1 MRKKSW
7 KNLTDKNLLEMLR
20 NGESRVAIANR
31 YGVSKYVL
39 DERVKK
45 AQMQMHIPPED
56 IHIGA
61 AVGVL
66 LPDIGPEVFSAK
78 VEYIHPDGYFIT
90 VRRRPERG
98 ILGDPFACSNGY
110 LTSVRPE
117 QVVTLT
123 KQTGFVEE

>member
-7 KNLTDKNLLEMLR
+7 KNLTDTDLLEMLR

-61 AVGVL
+61 TVGVL

-78 VEYIHPDGYFIT
+78 VEYIHPEKRFIT
-90 VRRRPERG
+90 VRRSSERK
-98 ILGDPFACSNGY
+98 IWGDPYADSSY
-110 LTSVRPE
+110 LFSVRPE
-117 QVVTLT
+117 EVLE
-123 KQTGFVEE
+123 VEAT

>member
-56 IHIGA
+56 IRIGA
-61 AVGVL
+61 TVGVL

-78 VEYIHPDGYFIT
+78 VEYIHPDGYFVT
-90 VRRRPERG
+90 VRRRPEHG
-98 ILGDPFACSNGY
+98 ILGDPFARSNGY

-117 QVVTLT
+117 QIA
-123 KQTGFVEE
+123 EA

>member
-7 KNLTDKNLLEMLR
+7 KNLTDTDLLEMIR

-61 AVGVL
+61 TVGVL
-66 LPDIGPEVFSAK
+66 LPDIGPEVFPAK
-78 VEYIHPDGYFIT
+78 VEYIHPEGRFVT
-90 VRRRPERG
+90 VRRSSERK
-98 ILGDPFACSNGY
+98 IWGDPYADSSY
-110 LTSVRPE
+110 LFSVRPE
-117 QVVTLT
+117 EVLE
-123 KQTGFVEE
+123 VEAT

>member
-20 NGESRVAIANR
+20 NGESGVAIANR

-61 AVGVL
+61 TVGVL

-78 VEYIHPDGYFIT
+78 VEYIHPDGYFVT
-90 VRRRPERG
+90 VRRHPERG
-98 ILGDPFACSNGY
+98 ILGDPFARSNGY

-117 QVVTLT
+117 QVVAVA

>member
-61 AVGVL
+61 TVGVL
-66 LPDIGPEVFSAK
+66 LPDIGPEVFPAK
-78 VEYIHPDGYFIT
+78 VEYIHPEGRFVT
-90 VRRRPERG
+90 VRRSSERK
-98 ILGDPFACSNGY
+98 IWGDPYADSSY
-110 LTSVRPE
+110 LFSVRPE
-117 QVVTLT
+117 EVLEVKTL
-123 KQTGFVEE
+123 

>member
-7 KNLTDKNLLEMLR
+7 KNLTDTDLLEMLR
-20 NGESRVAIANR
+20 NGENRVAIANR

-61 AVGVL
+61 TVGVL
-66 LPDIGPEVFSAK
+66 LPDIGLEVFPAK
-78 VEYIHPDGYFIT
+78 VEYIHPEGRFVT
-90 VRRRPERG
+90 VRRSSERK
-98 ILGDPFACSNGY
+98 IWGDPYADSSY
-110 LTSVRPE
+110 LFSVRPE
-117 QVVTLT
+117 EVLEVKTL
-123 KQTGFVEE
+123 

>member
-7 KNLTDKNLLEMLR
+7 KNLTDTDLLEMLR

-56 IHIGA
+56 IRIGA
-61 AVGVL
+61 TVGVL
-66 LPDIGPEVFSAK
+66 LPDIGPEVFPAK
-78 VEYIHPDGYFIT
+78 VEYIHPEGRFVT
-90 VRRRPERG
+90 VRRSSERK
-98 ILGDPFACSNGY
+98 IRGDPYADSSY
-110 LTSVRPE
+110 LFSVRPE
-117 QVVTLT
+117 EVLEVKTL
-123 KQTGFVEE
+123 

>member
-56 IHIGA
+56 IRIGA
-61 AVGVL
+61 TVGVL

-78 VEYIHPDGYFIT
+78 VEYIHPEGRFVT
-90 VRRRPERG
+90 VRRSSGRKNW
-98 ILGDPFACSNGY
+98 GDPYADSSY
-110 LTSVRPE
+110 LFSVRPE
-117 QVVTLT
+117 EVLEVVS
-123 KQTGFVEE
+123 

>member
-7 KNLTDKNLLEMLR
+7 KNLTDKNLLEMIR

-56 IHIGA
+56 IRIGA
-61 AVGVL
+61 TVGVL
-66 LPDIGPEVFSAK
+66 LPDIGPEVFPAK
-78 VEYIHPDGYFIT
+78 VEYIHPEGRFVT
-90 VRRRPERG
+90 VRRSSERKNW
-98 ILGDPFACSNGY
+98 GDPYADSSY
-110 LTSVRPE
+110 LFSVRPE
-117 QVVTLT
+117 EVLEVKAT
-123 KQTGFVEE
+123 

>member
-7 KNLTDKNLLEMLR
+7 KNLTDTDLLEMLR

-61 AVGVL
+61 TVGVL
-66 LPDIGPEVFSAK
+66 LPDIGPEVFPAK
-78 VEYIHPDGYFIT
+78 VEYIHPEGRFVT
-90 VRRRPERG
+90 VRRSSERKNW
-98 ILGDPFACSNGY
+98 GDPYADSSY
-110 LTSVRPE
+110 LFSVRPE
-117 QVVTLT
+117 EVLE
-123 KQTGFVEE
+123 VEAQGG

>member
-7 KNLTDKNLLEMLR
+7 KNLTDKNLLEMIR

-61 AVGVL
+61 TVGVL
-66 LPDIGPEVFSAK
+66 LPDIGPEVFPAK
-78 VEYIHPDGYFIT
+78 VEYIHPEGRFVT
-90 VRRRPERG
+90 VRRSSERK
-98 ILGDPFACSNGY
+98 IWGDPYADSSY
-110 LTSVRPE
+110 LFSVRPE
-117 QVVTLT
+117 EVLE
-123 KQTGFVEE
+123 VEAT

>member
-7 KNLTDKNLLEMLR
+7 KNLTDKNLLEMIR

-56 IHIGA
+56 IRIGA
-61 AVGVL
+61 TVGVL
-66 LPDIGPEVFSAK
+66 LPDIGPEVFPGGSG
-78 VEYIHPDGYFIT
+78 VH
-90 VRRRPERG
+90 
-98 ILGDPFACSNGY
+98 
-110 LTSVRPE
+110 TS
-117 QVVTLT
+117 
-123 KQTGFVEE
+123 

>member
-61 AVGVL
+61 TVGVL

-78 VEYIHPDGYFIT
+78 VEYIHPDGYFVT
-90 VRRRPERG
+90 VRRHPERG
-98 ILGDPFACSNGY
+98 ILGDPFARSNGY

-117 QVVTLT
+117 QVVEAA
-123 KQTGFVEE
+123 KI

>member
-7 KNLTDKNLLEMLR
+7 KNLTDTDLLEMLR

-61 AVGVL
+61 TVGVL
-66 LPDIGPEVFSAK
+66 LPDIGPEVLPAK
-78 VEYIHPDGYFIT
+78 VEYIHPEGRFVT
-90 VRRRPERG
+90 VRRSSERK
-98 ILGDPFACSNGY
+98 IWGDPYADSSY
-110 LTSVRPE
+110 LFSVRPE
-117 QVVTLT
+117 EVLEVKTL
-123 KQTGFVEE
+123 

>member
-56 IHIGA
+56 IRIGA
-61 AVGVL
+61 TVGVL
-66 LPDIGPEVFSAK
+66 LPDIGPEVFPAK
-78 VEYIHPDGYFIT
+78 VEYIHPEGRFVT
-90 VRRRPERG
+90 VRRFSERK
-98 ILGDPFACSNGY
+98 IWGDPYSDSSY
-110 LTSVRPE
+110 LFSVRPE
-117 QVVTLT
+117 EVLEVKAT
-123 KQTGFVEE
+123 

>member
-7 KNLTDKNLLEMLR
+7 KNLTDKDLLEMIR

-61 AVGVL
+61 TVGVL
-66 LPDIGPEVFSAK
+66 LPDIGPEVFPAK
-78 VEYIHPDGYFIT
+78 VEYIHPEGRFVT
-90 VRRRPERG
+90 VRRSLERK
-98 ILGDPFACSNGY
+98 IWGDPYADSSY
-110 LTSVRPE
+110 LFSVRPE
-117 QVVTLT
+117 EVLEVKTL
-123 KQTGFVEE
+123 

>member
-61 AVGVL
+61 TVGVL

-78 VEYIHPDGYFIT
+78 VEYIHPDGYFVT
-90 VRRRPERG
+90 VRRHPERG
-98 ILGDPFACSNGY
+98 ILGDPFARSNGY

-117 QVVTLT
+117 QVVAVA

>member
-1 MRKKSW
+1 MI
-7 KNLTDKNLLEMLR
+7 R

-39 DERVKK
+39 DERVKR

-56 IHIGA
+56 IRIGA
-61 AVGVL
+61 TVGVL

-78 VEYIHPDGYFIT
+78 VEYIHPDGYFAT
-90 VRRRPERG
+90 VRRHPELG
-98 ILGDPFACSNGY
+98 ILGDPFARSNGY

-117 QVVTLT
+117 QVVEAA
-123 KQTGFVEE
+123 KI

>member
-78 VEYIHPDGYFIT
+78 VEYIHPDGYFVT
-90 VRRRPERG
+90 VRRRPERR
-98 ILGDPFACSNGY
+98 ILGDPFARSNGY
-110 LTSVRPE
+110 LTSVRTE
-117 QVVTLT
+117 QIVTLT
-123 KQTGFVEE
+123 KQTGFVEG

>member
-7 KNLTDKNLLEMLR
+7 KNLTNKNLLEMIR

-61 AVGVL
+61 TVGVL

-78 VEYIHPDGYFIT
+78 VEYIHPDGYFVT
-90 VRRRPERG
+90 VRRRPERRTW
-98 ILGDPFACSNGY
+98 GDPFARTNGY

-117 QVVTLT
+117 QVVEAA
-123 KQTGFVEE
+123 KI

>member
-1 MRKKSW
+1 MRKKVME
-7 KNLTDKNLLEMLR
+7 KPDGQNLLEMLR

-56 IHIGA
+56 IRIGA
-61 AVGVL
+61 TVGVL
-66 LPDIGPEVFSAK
+66 LPDIGPEVFPAK

-90 VRRRPERG
+90 VRRRPERRTWETHSPARMD
-98 ILGDPFACSNGY
+98 ILHLCGQSR
-110 LTSVRPE
+110 L
-117 QVVTLT
+117 
-123 KQTGFVEE
+123 

>member
-61 AVGVL
+61 TVGVL

-78 VEYIHPDGYFIT
+78 VEYIHPDGYFVT
-90 VRRRPERG
+90 VRRRPERRTW
-98 ILGDPFACSNGY
+98 GDPFARTNGY

-117 QVVTLT
+117 QIAEAA
-123 KQTGFVEE
+123 KA

>member
-7 KNLTDKNLLEMLR
+7 KNLTDTDLLEMLR

-61 AVGVL
+61 TVGVL
-66 LPDIGPEVFSAK
+66 LPDIGPEVFPAK
-78 VEYIHPDGYFIT
+78 VEYIHPEGRFVT
-90 VRRRPERG
+90 VRRSSERK
-98 ILGDPFACSNGY
+98 IWGDPYADSSY
-110 LTSVRPE
+110 LFSVRPE
-117 QVVTLT
+117 EVLEVKAT
-123 KQTGFVEE
+123 

>member
-7 KNLTDKNLLEMLR
+7 KNLTDKDLLEMIR

-56 IHIGA
+56 IRIGA

-66 LPDIGPEVFSAK
+66 LPDIGPEVFPAK

-90 VRRRPERG
+90 VRRRPERRTW
-98 ILGDPFACSNGY
+98 GDPFARTNGY

-117 QVVTLT
+117 QVVAVIN
-123 KQTGFVEE
+123 QTGFVEG